1 MACTLVVDPKDFSSL
16 YVTEREYKKSARRTR
31 EWTIPA
37 LQRLGVSSGRVLSIG
52 CANGVD
58 VLEMRQHGYE
68 ARGKTFI
75 LHAMKPRLGAFRHRQ
90 ATYLLH
96 QNTSTR
102 L

>member
-1 MACTLVVDPKDFSSL
+1 MACTLVIDPMDFSSL
-16 YVTEREYKKSARRTR
+16 YVTEREYEKLARRTR

-68 ARGKTFI
+68 ARGI
-75 LHAMKPRLGAFRHRQ
+75 DLYPPCDEAAPCAFRHRP